1 MGRRIR
7 IELTARNDFWR
18 NAFFVE
24 WNHQYPDRALDNTPA
39 GLHSGLPVALPA
51 ALPAAL
57 MVAEDWLPDL
67 ERVAGQCFSAVRPAP
82 ADPGRRRIFSRL
94 FSSGRG

>member
-7 IELTARNDFWR
+7 IELTSRNDFWR

-24 WNHQYPDRALDNTPA
+24 WNHQYPERAIDSSAA
-39 GLHSGLPVALPA
+39 G
-51 ALPAAL
+51 L
-57 MVAEDWLPDL
+57 MVADDWLPAL

-94 FSSGRG
+94 FSSGQG